1 MIPDIKELN
10 FPQYATLS
18 QATVNIA
25 DMAEKTITSQIKI
38 DGEIT
43 PDFSTDWEVEFQGD
57 KYIMP
62 LRQPQGAKENT
73 SLNSTINLTFQ
84 HWAIYQLKR
93 WMFFTVQPVETG
105 TAVAD
110 KYIADVQLNLGD
122 FCDLFGQV
130 LYHYFGDTIT
140 IDLNPDWE
148 YKTEQTYISINHS
161 YIWDVLIKLYELF
174 AVRWQ
179 IEPNSTNNNGV
190 KGGERY
196 IIKVGYPTTD
206 VGHIFEYGFEG
217 GLLKVER
224 QVQNEDIRNMI
235 LGCGGEK
242 NLPLRYFK
250 DVDSDNPD
258 FRGDPDWVE
267 ELANIYF
274 TNLHGA
280 TFRSYVQGWKA
291 AHINQ
296 TNAEGKKIYAGYK
309 PVGESNAYA
318 PWAYHKG
325 YTDAKFDPVEY
336 VADEIIVNAE
346 AGDRHVTISP
356 TYAPPVKEGS
366 SIDKYGPLLG
376 GLDNNEDIY
385 PTIQGVIVS
394 PYGRIDEAVDIEQV
408 TTDKYVEDPESPD
421 ATIKTLGGSTT
432 RVDKI
437 GINERLSVSI
447 KGNEFTVPSGKFADL
462 YVYPKVYLP
471 SSGIA
476 IESYQTFVHDKNTG
490 ETRSA
495 SGIPEGDYYFTIK
508 AEIHNETK
516 TNIHTID
523 VGIESAKLQDAT
535 ISSVPGGTFSVW
547 VKNIWNTKKGQTE
560 TDAQYAE
567 RIWAPILGDRDKN
580 KAKVV
585 FSTGMLSASQDY
597 EFTIPN
603 GFWPRYD
610 TSKTLIDGNG
620 NTYLSHWRIIL
631 AKSDADLESTGIYV
645 PSTKRQGKPGDHFF
659 FIGTEMTHDYT
670 LWAEQQLDDYKK
682 DSLREVKDIRPTWVV
697 SLDKIRIGNKQ
708 EGESQAIISKL
719 NIGSGIT
726 VSDKRF
732 IGGSQQ
738 ENLYI
743 QSITYTY
750 GGDSESSSGLLPNV
764 EIVLSDN
771 YEIAAN
777 PIASLQGE
785 ITAIQKQIASVSNIE
800 QIVRTVGDKKYLR
813 KDTSDKSPYSLDLG
827 GSLGITEKTT
837 AKSGVQFG
845 PDFVPGMTG
854 LGGLIDGHG
863 NGELESL
870 TLRRSL
876 TVPELNYN
884 RVEISVGDDWSAP
897 GGGVIETLDGAG
909 QLATLHLEEGEIGTL
924 RVGDICMG
932 IFHSATAADNATAD
946 SDDGR
951 GNRTFAGFAT
961 CYFRVTEVLGDRYD
975 RFRYEVRPA
984 SGRYPRPVAP
994 MEMMSVVAYG
1004 SFTNPA
1010 RRTSRYST
1018 RTYQRYLRG
1027 VSDWEFTRENIA
1039 AQFGDLTNLSVF
1051 GMQMTGYSAYLDNIY
1066 MQGVLR
1072 SLDNTFVIDT
1082 KTRTLLI
1089 ASPSTGFGLAYNP
1102 EQGLTIG
1109 SVYDPATGR
1118 FTKEYDLGLIEQTA
1132 DSAQQ
1137 AADDA
1142 AQVAADAQAAA
1153 DEAARKAQQ
1162 AQDYIDTTLP
1172 AEIARINA
1180 RLDGVVENWFLPY
1193 SPTMANEPTAT
1204 WIKDGEEAIHV
1215 GDTFTNTQEYVDDKT
1230 TPDAGK
1236 SWRWVEEGSGYKWT
1250 PIADSDAVKALLAAS
1265 KAQATADGKSRNFV
1279 VTPTPPYSVGDW
1291 WSQGEAGQIMR
1302 CVKARATG
1310 SFVAA
1315 DWAPAGDYYKYT
1327 DTKLDNLQVGS
1338 VNLLDGSR
1346 EVTITAPA
1354 GDNYKWLSFA
1364 LPLAA
1369 EVGDRFSFNADAIET
1384 LAGDATVYSVGLYD
1398 RTLNT
1403 ALSPRHEITSA
1414 SRSHTFVVTRAE
1426 ATPRLLI
1433 YAGERGHTSGN
1444 TVRYTRFSLVRGDK
1458 PLLTWAPSVSD
1469 QQAAIDAAQAA
1480 SDAAQ
1485 ETLAAMNDDGV
1496 LDIAEKQALRTQWEL
1511 ISGHSQT
1518 DTPMDGLATSN
1529 GSYYKTRDAATVA
1542 GVSIASLQQ
1551 AVGALRSKLNGYG
1564 LYTDLNTPKF
1574 DRAGLAAL
1582 FTAYYAAEIDTTKRT
1597 ADAVAQGKVDN
1608 IQVGGVNLLLGT
1620 RDEYR
1625 FLDSAREGVTV
1636 TSAIAGGFRETT
1648 VKPSGIADV
1657 DLAYGSS
1664 WAKLSS
1670 FPVAGRTYTFS
1681 LEYRTNAPAA
1691 SFRLSLRDPIMVVD
1705 RPLPDTGG
1713 EWRRIWWREAWNVTT
1728 QTKILLVLDVN
1739 SIDTS
1744 RYVAVRRMKLEE
1756 GDVAT
1761 AWTAAPEETTAVYA
1775 ENLALKS
1782 NLRIET
1788 ANYAIGNYYLAEDLA
1803 NNTDYTVTVWGEL
1816 GAGKSAF
1823 GVYTGGGYQPGVDL
1837 KKIGEGV
1844 YSGILSIGTTI
1855 GGDGRRDR
1863 IQLYARPNSVTGV
1876 VSTVE
1881 RVKLERGVNLR
1892 PSWTPA
1898 SSEMLGADAVTY
1910 EVEPS
1915 VLVVGLGEGGV
1926 LAPSLVTFRSWTR
1939 TGAEAKRTA
1948 YAGRMVIAESTDG
1961 NSYTTR
1967 YTSAADEA
1975 SHTYAISGNTVRFV
1989 RCSLYAAGGVT
2000 SLLDQ
2005 QTVTVVPEAGAV
2017 IDRLNDDAIF
2027 EVWEKRAMRAE
2038 WYTISGKRTASS
2050 PAGQGLYID
2059 AMNKFGEE
2067 AVVKAVGSYYDW
2079 LDAYFVAFDLWT
2091 DTDTRVDAEGKAFS
2105 KEALQRMLDLFY
2117 RGLQQLTYTLTDSF
2131 GYLKDAFGDMT
2142 TQQTAGVV
2150 LTGFSGVKNTA
2161 GAVVAGMAGKNFLT
2175 GAEFAPDD
2183 ESCPIF
2189 FAGAKSLLQANTA
2202 KTRIYPSGLLVTSEI
2217 KATGGEFGFLHIESG
2232 KLTSSHESESG
2243 VGHGIELT
2251 DGYMRSWNGPNND
2264 LLFGAG
2270 GNTQISTIYSNTSRG
2285 IIISKVYDDGS
2296 MPETHVGVYVGMSK
2310 AKSPEFDNRLIA
2322 FYTDNGSIESVRGD
2336 IQSYYGDLVTVRG
2349 NIRGRHMPRVATASG
2364 ANMVYIDST
2373 YWYYEV
2379 IILSGLSSTVYLPN
2393 PNYGANLEAGEFYDL
2408 INVRDR
2414 DITIRMRSAATTP
2427 KIITPDGAATDTYT
2441 LAMNHRCRV
2450 IWDGNNWRVFE

>member
-1 MIPDIKELN
+1 MKLKIYNQFDELKLTVSPSDN
-10 FPQYATLS
+10 STRQRGVMADHMLALSFVSFDFVRLDVNDWVEFEGQRYWLVEEYVPKQTSTVEWEYDVKFYGPENLLS
-18 QATVNIA
+18 QALMLKTVDGENDPVFSLTAPAHEQVALVVENINRQMGTTDWKVGEVIDTENLVVDYEGTYCNEALNKIADAAETEWWIDGMTVNLGRCEYGESVPLGYANGAESIDIA
-25 DMAEKTITSQIKI
+25 SA
-38 DGEIT
+38 DG
-43 PDFSTDWEVEFQGD
+43 V
-57 KYIMP
+57 K
-62 LRQPQGAKENT
+62 
-73 SLNSTINLTFQ
+73 
-84 HWAIYQLKR
+84 
-93 WMFFTVQPVETG
+93 FFTR
-105 TAVAD
+105 
-110 KYIADVQLNLGD
+110 
-122 FCDLFGQV
+122 LFPIGSSRNIDRE
-130 LYHYFGDTIT
+130 HY
-140 IDLNPDWE
+140 
-148 YKTEQTYISINHS
+148 
-161 YIWDVLIKLYELF
+161 
-174 AVRWQ
+174 
-179 IEPNSTNNNGV
+179 
-190 KGGERY
+190 
-196 IIKVGYPTTD
+196 
-206 VGHIFEYGFEG
+206 
-217 GLLKVER
+217 
-224 QVQNEDIRNMI
+224 
-235 LGCGGEK
+235 
-242 NLPLRYFK
+242 
-250 DVDSDNPD
+250 
-258 FRGDPDWVE
+258 
-267 ELANIYF
+267 
-274 TNLHGA
+274 GA
-280 TFRSYVQGWKA
+280 TRLQL
-291 AHINQ
+291 
-296 TNAEGKKIYAGYK
+296 
-309 PVGESNAYA
+309 P
-318 PWAYHKG
+318 
-325 YTDAKFDPVEY
+325 
-336 VADEIIVNAE
+336 
-346 AGDRHVTISP
+346 
-356 TYAPPVKEGS
+356 
-366 SIDKYGPLLG
+366 G
-376 GLDNNEDIY
+376 G
-385 PTIQGVIVS
+385 
-394 PYGRIDEAVDIEQV
+394 A
-408 TTDKYVEDPESPD
+408 KYVEQD
-421 ATIKTLGGSTT
+421 IHLGI
-432 RVDKI
+432 VEHY
-437 GINERLSVSI
+437 ER
-447 KGNEFTVPSGKFADL
+447 EAF
-462 YVYPKVYLP
+462 
-471 SSGIA
+471 SGIYPRR
-476 IESYQTFVHDKNTG
+476 IG
-490 ETRSA
+490 
-495 SGIPEGDYYFTIK
+495 
-508 AEIHNETK
+508 
-516 TNIHTID
+516 
-523 VGIESAKLQDAT
+523 T
-535 ISSVPGGTFSVW
+535 ISSVRSESATGKDGDPFTIYYFKDEELSFDPNTYEIGGLVKQVTFQSGELNSREFEVNFNSKNREFEIITQWPYEDETQLPGGLLVP
-547 VKNIWNTKKGQTE
+547 KPGDEYILWNLRMPDEYYALAEQEFAEAVEAYMLKHRKDRRVYKVTTDYVDIGARGLRFDIGQ
-560 TDAQYAE
+560 
-567 RIWAPILGDRDKN
+567 RIR
-580 KAKVV
+580 
-585 FSTGMLSASQDY
+585 
-597 EFTIPN
+597 
-603 GFWPRYD
+603 
-610 TSKTLIDGNG
+610 
-620 NTYLSHWRIIL
+620 
-631 AKSDADLESTGIYV
+631 LESTRYFPESGYRDSRIVRLTQNLNIPTQYDLEISDV
-645 PSTKRQGKPGDHFF
+645 LSTGALSRIEDNIEEVRNYTRIATSNLPDVVRSWENTPASDFNLFSAKRNCKEFLSKRQG
-659 FIGTEMTHDYT
+659 GTVEGQVRFMQRITHDNG
-670 LWAEQQLDDYKK
+670 A
-682 DSLREVKDIRPTWVV
+682 
-697 SLDKIRIGNKQ
+697 
-708 EGESQAIISKL
+708 
-719 NIGSGIT
+719 
-726 VSDKRF
+726 
-732 IGGSQQ
+732 
-738 ENLYI
+738 
-743 QSITYTY
+743 
-750 GGDSESSSGLLPNV
+750 
-764 EIVLSDN
+764 
-771 YEIAAN
+771 
-777 PIASLQGE
+777 
-785 ITAIQKQIASVSNIE
+785 
-800 QIVRTVGDKKYLR
+800 
-813 KDTSDKSPYSLDLG
+813 
-827 GSLGITEKTT
+827 
-837 AKSGVQFG
+837 QFG
-845 PDFVPGMTG
+845 LDFVPGLTG
-854 LGGLIDGHG
+854 LGGMIDGQG

-876 TVPELNYN
+876 TVPEYNYN

-897 GGGVIETLDGAG
+897 GGGVIESLDGAG
-909 QLATLHLEEGEIGTL
+909 RLATLRLEEGEIGTL

-951 GNRTFAGFAT
+951 GNRAFAGFAT

-1004 SFTNPA
+1004 SFTDPA

-1039 AQFGDLTNLSVF
+1039 AQFGDLANLSVF

-1132 DSAQQ
+1132 DNAQQ

-1142 AQVAADAQAAA
+1142 AQAAADAQGAAY
-1153 DEAARKAQQ
+1153 EAARKAQQ

-1193 SPTMANEPTAT
+1193 SPTAANEPTAT

-1302 CVKARATG
+1302 CVKARTTG

-1327 DTKLDNLQVGS
+1327 DTKLDDLQIGS

-1346 EVTITAPA
+1346 EVTITAPD
-1354 GDNYKWLSFA
+1354 GNNYKWLSFT

-1403 ALSPRHEITSA
+1403 ALSPRREITSA

-1433 YAGERGHTSGN
+1433 YAGKQGSTSGN

-1458 PLLTWAPSVSD
+1458 PLLTWAPSVAD

-1480 SDAAQ
+1480 ADAAQ

-1529 GSYYKTRDAATVA
+1529 GSYYKTRDAAKAA

-1564 LYTDLNTPKF
+1564 LYADSNTPNF

-1582 FTAYYAAEIDTTKRT
+1582 FTAYYAAEIDATKRT

-1657 DLAYGSS
+1657 DQAYGSS

-1681 LEYRTNAPAA
+1681 LEYKTNAPAA
-1691 SFRLSLRDPIMVVD
+1691 SFRLSLRDPIVVVD

-1713 EWRRIWWREAWNVTT
+1713 EWRRIWWRETWNVTT

-1739 SIDTS
+1739 STDTS

-1761 AWTAAPEETTAVYA
+1761 AWTAAPEETTAAYA

-1788 ANYAIGNYYLAEDLA
+1788 ANYAIGNYYLAEELSF
-1803 NNTDYTVTVWGEL
+1803 NTDYTVTVWGEL

-1823 GVYTGGGYQPGVDL
+1823 GVYTGGGYQPSVDL

-1844 YSGILSIGTTI
+1844 YSGILSIGTAI

-1881 RVKLERGVNLR
+1881 RIKLERGVNLR

-1910 EVEPS
+1910 EVDPS

-1926 LAPSLVTFRSWTR
+1926 LAPSLVTFSSWKR
-1939 TGAEAKRTA
+1939 TGAAAKRTA

-1961 NSYTTR
+1961 ESYTTR
-1967 YTSAADEA
+1967 YTSAADQA
-1975 SHTYAISGNTVRFV
+1975 SHAYTISGSTVRFV

-2027 EVWEKRAMRAE
+2027 EVWEKRTMRAE

-2050 PAGQGLYID
+2050 PVGQGLYRD
-2059 AMNKFGEE
+2059 AVNKFG
-2067 AVVKAVGSYYDW
+2067 ADKVGGDKVVEGMSVKDVYDW
-2079 LDAYFVAFDLWT
+2079 LDAYFVAFDLWS
-2091 DTDTRVDAEGKAFS
+2091 DTDTRVDGKGNEFS
-2105 KEALQRMLDLFY
+2105 KQTLQRYLDFFY

-2189 FAGAKSLLQANTA
+2189 FAGAESLLQANEA
-2202 KTRIYPSGLLVTSEI
+2202 KTRIYPSGLLETSEI
-2217 KATGGEFGFLHIESG
+2217 KATGGEFGFLRIEPG

-2285 IIISKVYDDGS
+2285 IIISKMYDDGS

-2379 IILSGLSSTVYLPN
+2379 IILSGLSATVYLPN

-2414 DITIRMRSAATTP
+2414 DITIRMRSAATMP
-2427 KIITPDGAATDTYT
+2427 KIVTPGGALADTYT
-2441 LAMNHRCRV
+2441 LAMNRRCRV
-2450 IWDGNNWRVFE
+2450 IWDGNKWRLFE